1 MATAGAIAVMEV
13 LHRYLGRR
21 REEPDHDHP
30 GDPGQYEDRTVYLP
44 GLPGLPHRWS
54 LEER

>member
-1 MATAGAIAVMEV
+1 MATAGAIATMEV
-13 LHRYLGRR
+13 LHRYLGKRSD
-21 REEPDHDHP
+21 EQDQEDA
-30 GDPGQYEDRTVYLP
+30 GDEDRTVYFP